1 MNYPLGSSP
10 PGGEMI
16 AISLLLQ
23 MMKVWLRQGATPSRS
38 RGQEIAE
45 LGLERGL
52 DSTTCAFPTRPRKGC
67 VQYFVAVWLI
77 PP

>member
-38 RGQEIAE
+38 CGQETAE
-45 LGLERGL
+45 LGLELGV
-52 DSTTCAFPTRPRKGC
+52 DSTTRAFPTCPRKGC
-67 VQYFVAVWLI
+67 IQYFVPV
-77 PP
+77 